1 VIGFLSTAPGALTE
15 SGGVWI
21 VMGVFAVGFIA
32 IVFSYFTERGTEIR
46 FHAWGDRRGDAPG
59 ALGVGNVGKDRTVD
73 VRNWT
78 RGTSP
83 RRHRNLPAPRAAH
96 PEVTVDPELLAR
108 LTAWRGRL
116 SSDGLGLTAP
126 PDPSRHHM
134 LGPPEAPLQLVEY
147 ADFECPSCQA
157 ALRVLSG
164 IRKRLGDELLL
175 VVRHFPIADA
185 HPMGIIA
192 AEATEAAGA
201 QGRFWDMYRRIYRSR
216 RPPTSE
222 GLRRH
227 AVRLKLDVPRFD
239 NELREQVHMRRVL
252 EDFESGMHSGVNG
265 TPTFFINGAR
275 HDDEHTAN
283 ALLAALAQARSHLA
297 EPTANGPSSHSL

>member
-1 VIGFLSTAPGALTE
+1 MGPLALTL

-21 VMGVFAVGFIA
+21 VMGVFAIGFIA

-59 ALGVGNVGKDRTVD
+59 SLGVGNVGKDRTVD

-83 RRHRNLPAPRAAH
+83 RRHRNLPAPRAAQ
-96 PEVTVDPELLAR
+96 PEMTVDPELLAR
-108 LTAWRGRL
+108 LAAWRDRL
-116 SSDGLGLTAP
+116 SSDGLGLSAP
-126 PDPSRHHM
+126 PDPSRDHM
-134 LGPPEAPLQLVEY
+134 LGPREAPLQLVEY

-175 VVRHFPIADA
+175 VVRHFPIVDA
-185 HPMGIIA
+185 HPMAMIA
-192 AEATEAAGA
+192 AEAAEAAGA

-222 GLRRH
+222 SLRRH
-227 AVRLKLDVPRFD
+227 AVHLKLDVSRFD
-239 NELREQVHMRRVL
+239 NELRAHVHMRRVL

-265 TPTFFINGAR
+265 TPTFFVNGVR
-275 HDDEHTAN
+275 HDDEHTPDAII
-283 ALLAALAQARSHLA
+283 AALTQGSSRLA
-297 EPTANGPSSHSL
+297 EPPAKGPGSPSM